1 MQFPREYV
9 AYMAHQILKRL
20 SAAGLIQYDQPEYV
34 KEVMTQVLSQEL
46 SVEDRIN
53 DEVREK
59 LQQIESE
66 MKDAG
71 ASYEEMFKKVKRQLV
86 RDRKLVL

>member
-9 AYMAHQILKRL
+9 AYMAQQILKRL
-20 SAAGLIQYDQPEYV
+20 SAAGLVQYDQPDYV
-34 KEVMTQVLSQEL
+34 KEVMTQVLYQEL
-46 SVEDRIN
+46 TVEDRIN
-53 DEVREK
+53 DEVRER

-66 MKDAG
+66 MKEAG

-86 RDRKLVL
+86 RDRKVVL

>member
-9 AYMAHQILKRL
+9 AYMAQQILKRL
-20 SAAGLIQYDQPEYV
+20 SAAGLIQYDQPDYV

-46 SVEDRIN
+46 AVEDRIN

-86 RDRKLVL
+86 RDRKIVL